1 MLHTLWSEHISI
13 HENFVDADL
22 LQELQKECDHQIAT
36 IAPAGNTYSLIN
48 QNIND
53 NTSLIMNRLF
63 PMVEAAALEHCMQVD
78 VDWDNLEYTNC
89 QVAWLNRFNEHIS
102 RDAFHEP
109 HHDMAENVFIN
120 TILYVSSEYEQLDQ
134 WVGGELILYKD
145 LSCGQFPKNTVRIKP
160 LLNRLIVFSAFNIHR
175 VNPYFGNTPRTAII
189 NCWGLRDLKCYPNRI
204 L

>member
-1 MLHTLWSEHISI
+1 MLHTLWSEHLSI

-48 QNIND
+48 QDIND
-53 NTSLIMNRLF
+53 NHSLIMRRLF

-89 QVAWLNRFNEHIS
+89 QVAWLNRFNEHMS

-120 TILYVSSEYEQLDQ
+120 TNCQSNPAY
-134 WVGGELILYKD
+134 
-145 LSCGQFPKNTVRIKP
+145 TT
-160 LLNRLIVFSAFNIHR
+160 LLA
-175 VNPYFGNTPRTAII
+175 
-189 NCWGLRDLKCYPNRI
+189 W
-204 L
+204 